1 MGRSFRHEE
10 DMLLGLLEEKI
21 VVPSQNYIF
30 MHKSRTRNLQK
41 NGLSSFEKIWKTCS
55 NAYSVFPFPKIHLGW
70 SCIHYVF
77 ISNKQLQISYTY
89 LNKKIYTK
97 GTHIAIN
104 KEISINL
111 AIYLSS
117 CCSLSREVLSIN
129 SFYCL
134 RILDS
139 KRCTVWK
146 SMV

>member
-55 NAYSVFPFPKIHLGW
+55 NAYSVFPFPKIHLRW

-97 GTHIAIN
+97 GTQIAIN

-111 AIYLSS
+111 AMYLSS